1 MPATARMVVLM
12 SPREKAAL
20 EAKARRTG
28 KISAG
33 ELVRRAVAAY
43 DSDEASQLRT
53 LLDLLATTHAETV
66 RRLDATE
73 RNLDET
79 LADLA
84 DSGPRP

>member
-43 DSDEASQLRT
+43 DSDEASELRT